1 MGLECYTVLECIG
14 EGSFGRVFRG
24 RRKETGQIV
33 AMKFIPKVGKSEN
46 ALKNLKLE
54 IEIMRSMH
62 HTNIIEMQDSFETER
77 EVVAIT
83 DYAEGDLFQIIEDDG
98 RLSEETVRSVAC
110 QLVSALYYLHAN
122 RILHRDMKPQNILLG
137 QDGVVKLCDFG
148 FARVMGWNT
157 LVLTSIKGTPLYMAP
172 EIIEEKPYDHTAD
185 LWALGCILYE
195 MFVGTPPFYT
205 NSIFQLVKMIT
216 KTSIQWP
223 PDMSTVFKDFL
234 ARLLQKDVRQ
244 RLQWPDLLDHPF
256 VCDKIEISPGVRLLS
271 SPLTQPLTPSQLA
284 EKERQRLLMLRPNGS
299 RVLRRAGV
307 DQFSKLKQ
315 VKEEDKLDDSL
326 DQRRGKSVVK
336 EVAGSNQ
343 KGNVVDKRHSK
354 QLSDKPPSSK
364 YGDKTKVT
372 RPRPHT
378 KAIEEQD
385 DLIKRPSSAETGLGE
400 NESATQSGSTRRPQS
415 CDALDSKKKTS
426 EWSHVDDIP
435 VEPPTPRENRISTDY
450 DRENAIREYLQQSH
464 QEHCNKNSK
473 QLSAEKDDLLIDN
486 IQNDQLVEKNDTK
499 HCHSTVRK
507 QSSLDALD
515 SMSKSNCAVGYTG
528 WWLRASAEAWERLA
542 DATDI
547 EFPHPPGCEAENP
560 GHSSEVRQPK
570 RRTALSLLCDSEFGQ
585 RLSLRLAS
593 ASVIDNKASWESIHS
608 WASALTENDLSK
620 FHTRPVSAG
629 TVAPKESSG
638 DVVSGLEAAAYL
650 RTLLRLVTNLITVKC
665 DVSIIVQFCEVTE
678 LPVQLIKLMQSFL
691 NFTKLHEKMWYEQI
705 LLDLIIAM
713 NAYFVSEIG
722 QRQNIPHAVL
732 QGYTEHALCFI
743 ELVPR
748 LVNQDCDKELH
759 LRDQTLLCIR
769 YLVERMVER
778 PSTVVEE
785 FFGELKK
792 HHLQTIKT
800 LILMPS
806 VSRYS
811 LADADISRL
820 DDIREHAM
828 GALTAFTCPLSTVCI
843 SNEHFKDTS
852 NNVSG
857 NGTKPGHYS
866 IRTHDIA
873 MFIANQLCEPELET
887 HLRVYIS
894 YLWISRLCIHTA
906 KVFYDCIQADTLF
919 AHYCMKK
926 FPVYLEAMLD
936 LLRGTVSVSKSDR
949 VTLVELVMHSLTA
962 FIIQLGH
969 VPEIILQNKAQFCKM
984 LVESH
989 VPSHAAAA
997 ALLLSQIYE
1006 LEEYKIPA
1014 KPHDI
1019 IQAMSLILVS
1029 PIAQSQTARSRL
1041 LAALNEST
1049 PRGVTNS
1056 KEKTNDSHG
1065 ETDLLMTFGL
1075 PQILWPGNYGW
1086 LDGLFNLAQ
1095 IMCTQGGNM
1104 IWQLFLEFRIPE
1116 RIWQC
1121 LEQIFDLHKSTSGSS
1136 SSSSSDSDHGID
1148 LVMLSPRGILSALN
1162 LAATIFSK
1170 KPKLCTEMLLCN
1182 QSQMLS
1188 VLKHFFTIKCIEELR
1203 KSAWA
1208 ALHPTD
1214 LVLDILN
1221 SCAHLLY
1228 FPYKNVEEEY
1238 KIALTKLYLE
1248 NHMLTHFVHTLCHI
1262 YNLTNSYTPY
1272 KQNTNNT
1279 YLNNTIINNKCKN
1292 IITLKSL
1299 DNDPVLLAHTQSIL
1313 LIAFRLCFNPIN
1325 LHGIECSDDISH
1337 LHGLY
1342 DLINEEEGL
1351 IYQKNLGKQLI
1362 NLLFGSDL
1370 DDYEPEVKATHELI
1384 QWCFKSPIKEI
1395 QWGASA
1401 LLSQFLAFRILE
1413 LSDRKSDSR
1422 PIKPD
1427 QMTIVEDERTAGN
1440 LVWSL
1445 LTPTDQPTIQ
1455 NPQNLI
1461 NFIEDSHV
1469 ILAVHGLSLLNNL
1482 MLCMYSESNMCD
1494 ILPHFTNELQCH
1506 QICRFQFNSSH
1517 SPLLKRKYL
1526 SATPSSMSLSRT
1538 RSISDMKYLTWYFD
1552 KPLNICINHL
1562 QHTCSVIRQY
1572 ALLIIG
1578 NALFLSNELC
1588 TNIVPALPRI
1598 VSLLTED
1605 SSSRVRTNAA
1615 ACLGNLCYHI
1625 DQSYDSV
1632 CKYKV
1637 LQALLETGCLDGD
1650 RRVQEAALAA
1660 IRALCVSHHR
1670 IRKDLSVMNT
1680 VKRLNDMQTG
1690 LKRISTTRTGRKSS
1704 ARSRL
1709 SIIQLGLID
1718 YDVISQHA
1726 TVICDLLCSKQGDE

>member
-195 MFVGTPPFYT
+195 LFVGTPPFYT

-223 PDMSTVFKDFL
+223 PDMSSVFKDFL

-299 RVLRRAGV
+299 RVLRRAGG
-307 DQFSKLKQ
+307 DQFGKLKQ
-315 VKEEDKLDDSL
+315 VKEEDKTDDSL
-326 DQRRGKSVVK
+326 DRRRGKSVVR
-336 EVAGSNQ
+336 EVPESDQ
-343 KGNVVDKRHSK
+343 KGDVVDKRHSK
-354 QLSDKPPSSK
+354 QISDRPPFLK
-364 YGDKTKVT
+364 YGDGEKVKK
-372 RPRPHT
+372 PRTHT
-378 KAIEEQD
+378 KAIEEQEE
-385 DLIKRPSSAETGLGE
+385 LVKRPNSADTNLGG
-400 NESATQSGSTRRPQS
+400 NELSNQSCPTRRPQS
-415 CDALDSKKKTS
+415 CDALGSKKKTS
-426 EWSHVDDIP
+426 EWSQIEDIT
-435 VEPPTPRENRISTDY
+435 VEPPTPRENRISADY
-450 DRENAIREYLQQSH
+450 DRENAVREYLQLSH
-464 QEHCNKNSK
+464 RAHCNTNIK
-473 QLSAEKDDLLIDN
+473 QHSAEKDDALVDN
-486 IQNDQLVEKNDTK
+486 TPKDQLVEKNDIE
-499 HCHSTVRK
+499 HFHSMVRK
-507 QSSLDALD
+507 QNSLDTFD
-515 SMSKSNCAVGYTG
+515 SVSKSNHSVKYTG

-547 EFPHPPGCEAENP
+547 EFPNPPGCETENSR
-560 GHSSEVRQPK
+560 HSIEIRQPK

-593 ASVIDNKASWESIHS
+593 ASVIDERAAWESIHS
-608 WASALTENDLSK
+608 WASALAEDPSPK
-620 FHTRPVSAG
+620 DHTRPVSAG
-629 TVAPKESSG
+629 TVVSKESSD

-705 LLDLIIAM
+705 LLDIIIAI

-722 QRQNIPHAVL
+722 QRQNIPHSVL
-732 QGYTEHALCFI
+732 QSYTEHALCFI

-769 YLVERMVER
+769 YLIERMVER
-778 PSTVVEE
+778 PSAVVEE
-785 FFGELKK
+785 FFNELKK

-800 LILMPS
+800 LVLMPS
-806 VSRYS
+806 ISRYT
-811 LADADISRL
+811 LVDADINRL

-828 GALTAFTCPLSTVCI
+828 AALAAFTCPLSTVCI
-843 SNEHFKDTS
+843 SNKHFKDNS
-852 NNVSG
+852 NNSVG
-857 NGTKPGHYS
+857 GTKPGNYS

-873 MFIANQLCEPELET
+873 MYIANQLCQPELET

-894 YLWISRLCIHTA
+894 YLWVSRLCIHTA
-906 KVFYDCIQADTLF
+906 KVFYDCVQADTLF

-926 FPVYLEAMLD
+926 FPVYLEALLD
-936 LLRGTVSVSKSDR
+936 LLRGSVSVSKSDR

-989 VPSHAAAA
+989 VPSHAAAS

-1006 LEEYKIPA
+1006 LQEYTIPA
-1014 KPHDI
+1014 KPNDI
-1019 IQAMSLILVS
+1019 VQAMSLILVS

-1049 PRGVTNS
+1049 RGAINL
-1056 KEKTNDSHG
+1056 KENINDSHS
-1065 ETDLLMTFGL
+1065 EIDLSMTFGL
-1075 PQILWPGNYGW
+1075 PQILWPGNHGW

-1095 IMCTQGGNM
+1095 IICTQAGNI
-1104 IWQLFLEFRIPE
+1104 IWQSFLEFRISE

-1121 LEQIFDLHKSTSGSS
+1121 LEQIFDLHKSTS
-1136 SSSSSDSDHGID
+1136 SSSDSDYGID
-1148 LVMLSPRGILSALN
+1148 LVMLSPKGILSALN

-1170 KPKLCTEMLLCN
+1170 KPKLCIETLLCN

-1188 VLKHFFTIKCIEELR
+1188 VLKHFFTTKCIEELR
-1203 KSAWA
+1203 QSSWA

-1214 LVLDILN
+1214 LVLDILS

-1228 FPYKNVEEEY
+1228 FPYKNADEEVY
-1238 KIALTKLYLE
+1238 VE
-1248 NHMLTHFVHTLCHI
+1248 NHLLTHFIHSLCNI
-1262 YNLTNSYTPY
+1262 YNLTNSHTSY
-1272 KQNTNNT
+1272 KKNSNNT
-1279 YLNNTIINNKCKN
+1279 YLNNSIINNKCKN

-1313 LIAFRLCFNPIN
+1313 LIAFKLCCNPIN
-1325 LHGIECSDDISH
+1325 LHGTENSGDISN
-1337 LHGLY
+1337 LYGLY
-1342 DLINEEEGL
+1342 ETLSEEQGL
-1351 IYQKNLGKQLI
+1351 IYQKTLGKQLI

-1384 QWCFKSPIKEI
+1384 QWCFKSSIKEI
-1395 QWGASA
+1395 KWNACA

-1413 LSDRKSDSR
+1413 LSDRKSDNHS
-1422 PIKPD
+1422 IKLD
-1427 QMTIVEDERTAGN
+1427 QMKIVEDERTAGN

-1445 LTPTDQPTIQ
+1445 LTPVDQPGVQT
-1455 NPQNLI
+1455 PQNLI
-1461 NFIEDSHV
+1461 HFIEDSHV
-1469 ILAVHGLSLLNNL
+1469 ILIVHGLSLLNNL
-1482 MLCMYSESNMCD
+1482 MLCMYSESNMCE

-1506 QICRFQFNSSH
+1506 QICRSQFTSTD
-1517 SPLLKRKYL
+1517 SPILKL
-1526 SATPSSMSLSRT
+1526 
-1538 RSISDMKYLTWYFD
+1538 
-1552 KPLNICINHL
+1552 
-1562 QHTCSVIRQY
+1562 IRQY

-1578 NALFLSNELC
+1578 NVLFLSNELC
-1588 TNIVPALPRI
+1588 MNIVSALPRI

-1615 ACLGNLCYHI
+1615 
-1625 DQSYDSV
+1625 
-1632 CKYKV
+1632 K
-1637 LQALLETGCLDGD
+1637 TGCLDGD

-1660 IRALCVSHHR
+1660 LRALCISHHR
-1670 IRKDLSVMNT
+1670 IRKDLSIMNT
-1680 VKRLNDMQTG
+1680 VKKLNDMQIS
-1690 LKRISTTRTGRKSS
+1690 LKRISTNRSGRKSS
-1704 ARSRL
+1704 ARSRM

-1718 YDVISQHA
+1718 YDIISQHVTA
-1726 TVICDLLCSKQGDE
+1726 ICDLLCIKQENK

>member
-195 MFVGTPPFYT
+195 LFVGTPPFYT

-223 PDMSTVFKDFL
+223 PDMSSVFKDFL

-284 EKERQRLLMLRPNGS
+284 EKERQRLLMLRSNGS
-299 RVLRRAGV
+299 RVLRRAGG
-307 DQFSKLKQ
+307 DHFNKLKQ
-315 VKEEDKLDDSL
+315 VKEEDKTDDSL
-326 DQRRGKSVVK
+326 DRRRGKSVVR
-336 EVAGSNQ
+336 EVPESDQ

-354 QLSDKPPSSK
+354 HIPDKPPFSK
-364 YGDKTKVT
+364 YGDKEKVK
-372 RPRPHT
+372 RPRTHT
-378 KAIEEQD
+378 KAVEEQEE
-385 DLIKRPSSAETGLGE
+385 LVERPNSADTNLGG
-400 NESATQSGSTRRPQS
+400 NESSTQSCPARRPQS
-415 CDALDSKKKTS
+415 CDALESKKKTS
-426 EWSHVDDIP
+426 EWSHLEDIP
-435 VEPPTPRENRISTDY
+435 VEPPTPRENRISADY
-450 DRENAIREYLQQSH
+450 DRENAVREYLQLSSQA
-464 QEHCNKNSK
+464 HCNTNPK
-473 QLSAEKDDLLIDN
+473 QHSVEKDDPLVDN
-486 IQNDQLVEKNDTK
+486 TPKDQSVEKNYTE
-499 HCHSTVRK
+499 HFHSTIRK
-507 QSSLDALD
+507 QNSLDTFV
-515 SMSKSNCAVGYTG
+515 SVSKSSHSVKYTG
-528 WWLRASAEAWERLA
+528 WWLRASSEAWERLA

-547 EFPHPPGCEAENP
+547 EFPHPPGCETENSR
-560 GHSSEVRQPK
+560 HSIEIRQPK

-593 ASVIDNKASWESIHS
+593 ASVIDERAAWESIHS
-608 WASALTENDLSK
+608 WASALAENPSPKDYI
-620 FHTRPVSAG
+620 RPVSAG
-629 TVAPKESSG
+629 TAVSKESSG
-638 DVVSGLEAAAYL
+638 DAVSGLEAAAYL

-665 DVSIIVQFCEVTE
+665 DVSIIVRFCEVTE

-691 NFTKLHEKMWYEQI
+691 NFTKLHEKVWYEQI
-705 LLDLIIAM
+705 LLDIIIAM

-722 QRQNIPHAVL
+722 QRQNIPHTVL
-732 QGYTEHALCFI
+732 QSYTEHALCFI

-769 YLVERMVER
+769 YLIERMVER
-778 PSTVVEE
+778 PSAVVEE
-785 FFGELKK
+785 FFSELKK

-800 LILMPS
+800 LVLMPS

-811 LADADISRL
+811 IVDADVNRL

-828 GALTAFTCPLSTVCI
+828 AALTAFTCPLSTVFI
-843 SNEHFKDTS
+843 SNKHFKDNS
-852 NNVSG
+852 NNSVG
-857 NGTKPGHYS
+857 GTKPGNYS

-873 MFIANQLCEPELET
+873 MYIANQLCQPELET

-894 YLWISRLCIHTA
+894 YLWVSRLCMHTA
-906 KVFYDCIQADTLF
+906 KVFYDCVQADTLF

-926 FPVYLEAMLD
+926 FPVYLEALLD
-936 LLRGTVSVSKSDR
+936 LLRGSVSVSKSDR

-989 VPSHAAAA
+989 LPSHAAAS

-1006 LEEYKIPA
+1006 LQEYNIPA
-1014 KPHDI
+1014 KPNDI
-1019 IQAMSLILVS
+1019 VQAMSLILVS
-1029 PIAQSQTARSRL
+1029 PIAQSQSARSRL

-1049 PRGVTNS
+1049 PRSVINL
-1056 KEKTNDSHG
+1056 KENINDSHS
-1065 ETDLLMTFGL
+1065 ELDLSMTFGL
-1075 PQILWPGNYGW
+1075 PQILWPGNHGW

-1095 IMCTQGGNM
+1095 IICTQAGNT
-1104 IWQLFLEFRIPE
+1104 IWQSFLEFRISE

-1121 LEQIFDLHKSTSGSS
+1121 LEQIFDLHKSTN
-1136 SSSSSDSDHGID
+1136 SSSDSDHGID

-1170 KPKLCTEMLLCN
+1170 KPKLCIETLLCN

-1188 VLKHFFTIKCIEELR
+1188 VLKHFFTTKCIEEIR
-1203 KSAWA
+1203 QSSWA

-1214 LVLDILN
+1214 LVLDILS

-1228 FPYKNVEEEY
+1228 FPYKNAEEEY
-1238 KIALTKLYLE
+1238 QISLTKVYIE
-1248 NHMLTHFVHTLCHI
+1248 NHMLSHFIHSLCHI
-1262 YNLTNSYTPY
+1262 YNLTNSHTSY
-1272 KQNTNNT
+1272 KKNSNNT
-1279 YLNNTIINNKCKN
+1279 YLNNIIINNKCKN
-1292 IITLKSL
+1292 IVTLKSL

-1313 LIAFRLCFNPIN
+1313 MIAFKLCCNPIS
-1325 LHGIECSDDISH
+1325 LHGTENSDDISN
-1337 LHGLY
+1337 LYGLY
-1342 DLINEEEGL
+1342 ETLSEEEGL
-1351 IYQKNLGKQLI
+1351 VYQKTLGKQLI

-1395 QWGASA
+1395 KWNACA

-1413 LSDRKSDSR
+1413 LSDRKSDNHS
-1422 PIKPD
+1422 IKMD
-1427 QMTIVEDERTAGN
+1427 QMKIVEDERTAGS

-1445 LTPTDQPTIQ
+1445 LTPVDQPAVHT
-1455 NPQNLI
+1455 PQHLI

-1469 ILAVHGLSLLNNL
+1469 TLIVHGLILLNNL
-1482 MLCMYSESNMCD
+1482 MLCMYSESNMCE

-1506 QICRFQFNSSH
+1506 QICRLQFTSTNS
-1517 SPLLKRKYL
+1517 PILKRKHL
-1526 SATPSSMSLSRT
+1526 STTSSSSLISSSRT
-1538 RSISDMKYLTWYFD
+1538 RSILDVKYLTWYFD
-1552 KPLNICINHL
+1552 KPLNICIKHL
-1562 QHTCSVIRQY
+1562 QHNCSVIRQY

-1578 NALFLSNELC
+1578 NVLFLSNELC
-1588 TNIVPALPRI
+1588 MNIVSALPRI

-1615 ACLGNLCYHI
+1615 TCLGNMCYYI
-1625 DQSYDSV
+1625 DQLYDSV
-1632 CKYKV
+1632 CKHKV
-1637 LQALLETGCLDGD
+1637 LHALLETGCLDGD

-1660 IRALCVSHHR
+1660 LRALCISNHR
-1670 IRKDLSVMNT
+1670 IRKDLSIMNT
-1680 VKRLNDMQTG
+1680 VKKLNDMQIT
-1690 LKRISTTRTGRKSS
+1690 LKRISTNRSGRKSS
-1704 ARSRL
+1704 AKSRM

-1718 YDVISQHA
+1718 YDVISQHVTA
-1726 TVICDLLCSKQGDE
+1726 ICDLLCIKQENK

>member
-195 MFVGTPPFYT
+195 LFVGTPPFYT

-216 KTSIQWP
+216 KTAIQWP
-223 PDMSTVFKDFL
+223 PDMSSVFKDFL

-299 RVLRRAGV
+299 RVLRRAGG

-315 VKEEDKLDDSL
+315 VKEEDKLDDSM
-326 DQRRGKSVVK
+326 DHRRGKSAVRDSP
-336 EVAGSNQ
+336 GSDMKSNA
-343 KGNVVDKRHSK
+343 VDKRHSK
-354 QLSDKPPSSK
+354 YVSDKPPLSK
-364 YGDKTKVT
+364 LGEKGKMI
-372 RPRPHT
+372 RPKSHT
-378 KAIEEQD
+378 KAIEEQQE
-385 DLIKRPSSAETGLGE
+385 LLRRPNSADNDGAE
-400 NESATQSGSTRRPQS
+400 NEQTAQNASNKRPQS
-415 CDALDSKKKTS
+415 CDALNS
-426 EWSHVDDIP
+426 EKLDNTIIDGVDEKGI
-435 VEPPTPRENRISTDY
+435 VKYNRSGI
-450 DRENAIREYLQQSH
+450 
-464 QEHCNKNSK
+464 
-473 QLSAEKDDLLIDN
+473 
-486 IQNDQLVEKNDTK
+486 
-499 HCHSTVRK
+499 RK

-515 SMSKSNCAVGYTG
+515 KTSSRTHRAMEYTG

-547 EFPHPPGCEAENP
+547 EFPHPPGCETESTR
-560 GHSSEVRQPK
+560 HSSEINRQPK
-570 RRTALSLLCDSEFGQ
+570 RRTALSLLCDNEFGQ

-593 ASVIDNKASWESIHS
+593 ASVITDKAAWKSIHP
-608 WASALTENDLSK
+608 WASALSERSSSIVHN
-620 FHTRPVSAG
+620 RPVSAG
-629 TVAPKESSG
+629 TNQTKELSG
-638 DVVSGLEAAAYL
+638 DAEFGLEAAAYL

-665 DVSIIVQFCEVTE
+665 DVTIIVQFCEVTE

-691 NFTKLHEKMWYEQI
+691 NCTQLHQKMWYEQI

-722 QRQNIPHAVL
+722 QRQNIPRSVL
-732 QGYTEHALCFI
+732 QSYTEHALCFI

-748 LVNQDCDKELH
+748 LVNQECDKELH

-769 YLVERMVER
+769 YLIERMVER
-778 PSTVVEE
+778 PSSIVEE
-785 FFGELKK
+785 FFAELKK

-800 LILMPS
+800 LVLMPS

-811 LADADISRL
+811 IADADVSRL

-828 GALTAFTCPLSTVCI
+828 GALTAFTCPFSTVCL
-843 SNEHFKDTS
+843 SNDPSIDPDS
-852 NNVSG
+852 NTFG
-857 NGTKPGHYS
+857 AITKPGKFS

-873 MFIANQLCEPELET
+873 MFIANQLCQPELET

-894 YLWISRLCIHTA
+894 YLWVSRLCIHTA
-906 KVFYDCIQADTLF
+906 KVFYDCVQADTLF
-919 AHYCMKK
+919 AHYCIKK
-926 FPVYLEAMLD
+926 FPIYLEALLD
-936 LLRGTVSVSKSDR
+936 LLRGSVSVSKSER
-949 VTLVELVMHSLTA
+949 VTLVELVMNSLTA
-962 FIIQLGH
+962 LIIQLGY
-969 VPEIILQNKAQFCKM
+969 VPELILQNKAQFCKM

-989 VPSHAAAA
+989 VPSHAAAS

-1006 LEEYKIPA
+1006 LQEFKIPA

-1019 IQAMSLILVS
+1019 VQAMSLILVS
-1029 PIAQSQTARSRL
+1029 PIAQSQTARNRL
-1041 LAALNEST
+1041 LAALSEST
-1049 PRGVTNS
+1049 PRNVGRSNS
-1056 KEKTNDSHG
+1056 KENVG
-1065 ETDLLMTFGL
+1065 ESQGEMDLLMTFGL
-1075 PQILWPGNYGW
+1075 PQLLWPSNHGW
-1086 LDGLFNLAQ
+1086 LDGLFDLAQ
-1095 IMCTQGGNM
+1095 IMCTQAGNIICQSLM
-1104 IWQLFLEFRIPE
+1104 EFRIPE

-1121 LEQIFDLHKSTSGSS
+1121 LEQIFDLHKSAGSS
-1136 SSSSSDSDHGID
+1136 VDSEHAVD

-1170 KPKLCTEMLLCN
+1170 KPKLCIETLLCN

-1188 VLKHFFTIKCIEELR
+1188 VLKHFFTSQCIDDLR
-1203 KSAWA
+1203 RSSWA
-1208 ALHPTD
+1208 ALHPTN
-1214 LVLDILN
+1214 LILDILS

-1228 FPYKNVEEEY
+1228 FPFKTGDEDY
-1238 KIALTKLYLE
+1238 KIALTRLYLE
-1248 NHMLTHFVHTLCHI
+1248 NQMLAHFMHTLCNI
-1262 YNLTNSYTPY
+1262 CNLTKSYTPL
-1272 KQNTNNT
+1272 KQTTAHTTIVDNN
-1279 YLNNTIINNKCKN
+1279 NNNKHRN
-1292 IITLKSL
+1292 NDGDTLTLKSIE
-1299 DNDPVLLAHTQSIL
+1299 NDPVLLSHTQSIL
-1313 LIAFRLCFNPIN
+1313 MVAFKLCCDPIN
-1325 LHGIECSDDISH
+1325 LHGTDNTDEIMYQYSVYDI
-1337 LHGLY
+1337 
-1342 DLINEEEGL
+1342 INEEGL
-1351 IYQKNLGKQLI
+1351 TCRKILGKQLI

-1370 DDYEPEVKATHELI
+1370 DDYEPEVKAIHELI
-1384 QWCFKSPIKEI
+1384 QWCFTSPIKEI
-1395 QWGASA
+1395 QWGSCV

-1413 LSDRKSDSR
+1413 LSDRKRDSR
-1422 PIKPD
+1422 PVKPD
-1427 QMTIVEDERTAGN
+1427 QMKIVEEGRTAGN

-1445 LTPTDQPTIQ
+1445 LIPVDKPDIETPD
-1455 NPQNLI
+1455 NLLNLI
-1461 NFIEDSHV
+1461 KDSHT
-1469 ILAVHGLSLLNNL
+1469 ITAIHGLSLLNNL
-1482 MLCMYSESNMCD
+1482 MLCMYIESNMRE
-1494 ILPHFTNELQCH
+1494 ILPQFTNELQCH
-1506 QICRFQFNSSH
+1506 QICRFQFNVN
-1517 SPLLKRKYL
+1517 SPIPRRKQLLA
-1526 SATPSSMSLSRT
+1526 SSRT
-1538 RSISDMKYLTWYFD
+1538 CILLDSKHSTWFFD
-1552 KPLNICINHL
+1552 QPLDICVQHL
-1562 QHTCSVIRQY
+1562 HHNCSVIRQY
-1572 ALLIIG
+1572 ALLCIG
-1578 NALFLSNELC
+1578 NALFLSNEFCPVVL
-1588 TNIVPALPRI
+1588 PAIPRI

-1605 SSSRVRTNAA
+1605 TSSRVRTNAA
-1615 ACLGNLCYHI
+1615 ASLGNTCYHV
-1625 DQSYDSV
+1625 DQLYDSL
-1632 CKYKV
+1632 CKNNV
-1637 LQALLETGCLDGD
+1637 LHALLETGCLDGD

-1660 IRALCVSHHR
+1660 LRALCLVDDR
-1670 IRKDLSVMNT
+1670 LRQDLSNMNT
-1680 VKRLNDMQTG
+1680 VKRLNDMQAN
-1690 LKRISTTRTGRKSS
+1690 LKHIGSNRSGRKSS
-1704 ARSRL
+1704 ARSRM
-1709 SIIQLGLID
+1709 SITQLGLID

-1726 TVICDLLCSKQGDE
+1726 TTICNLLSTN